1 MRLIDA
7 DALDNELEALKVRFK
22 ALGRDNVV
30 DDYNFVQ
37 TVLLTAPTVDAAPVN
52 NNPCGFCGKFN
63 FGDAKAEVYRHGAN
77 IVIASALARFPVEEQ
92 FNFCPVCGRC
102 VKKGG
107 ASND

>member
-7 DALDNELEALKVRFK
+7 EK
-22 ALGRDNVV
+22 AWNKAQRIYSDP
-30 DDYNFVQ
+30 
-37 TVLLTAPTVDAAPVN
+37 VLLHAIKNTLDSTETIEAAPVN

-77 IVIASALARFPVEEQ
+77 IVIASALTRFPVEEQ
-92 FNFCPVCGRC
+92 FNFCPVCGRR